1 MKRML
6 FNATQQEELRV
17 AIVKGQKLVDIDIEN
32 ASRQQRKG
40 NIYKGIITRV
50 EPSLEA
56 CFIDYGED
64 RHGFLPFKEINRSYF
79 TRSIDLRTER
89 IQDALE
95 EGQELIVQ
103 VEKEE
108 RGNKGAALTTYIS
121 LAGRYLV
128 LMPNNPRGGGV
139 SRRIEGEEREELK
152 NLIGQLQTPQGM
164 SLIARTAGIG
174 RNLEELQWDLNYL
187 LKLWTAIE
195 SAVTENAAP
204 ILIYLESSLV
214 IRAIRDYFEPD
225 MSEVLID
232 TPEIYEQAQ
241 SFVSL
246 VMPDYVNKLK
256 LYKSD
261 VPLFSRF
268 KIEQQIETAHARMV
282 NLPSGGAI
290 VIDHTE
296 ALVSIDVN
304 SARANKGS
312 DIEETALRT
321 NLEAAEEVPRQLRL
335 RDIGGLIV
343 IDFIDMENPRNQR
356 EVENKLKEAIHQDRA
371 RVQLGRISKFGLMEV
386 SRQRLRPALGD
397 GSHITCPR
405 CNGTGHIR
413 DIESSALQILR
424 ILQEEALQDD
434 IATLTCQVPIE
445 VAAFLLNEKRSEL
458 VKIENRCKVDIIII
472 PNKRLETP
480 HYKIDGLKED
490 DSRLEN
496 MALSY
501 HLTDVDHPTH
511 VNQAAYAYKKVDDT
525 QKIKKEGLV
534 KMVEASIPTL
544 TENKSIIAKI
554 CNWFNGFFAKKPP
567 QQAEFKVSSNLH
579 QPMQQDS
586 NVNKDHLNHNRRA
599 LPKKNEREDNKQRLR
614 GGRNRLKE
622 DHQIDNAST
631 ISQSHTHKK
640 NQANVK
646 TSFIDTEEKTST
658 YKQEKKTTNTN
669 YSNNQLSEERTA
681 QQANSNT
688 SSGIKKARRNPS
700 SNASHAESWLEHTSP
715 EEVLNQIKKTPAQSA
730 QQANNATKAKTQ
742 AEHTK
747 QEDVNTTSNVVNI
760 SSNVHAHTSSDPKKM
775 PNRMRKNFTQDANN
789 IGVGSSDSFDNIE
802 NIELTSE
809 NTVQKDT
816 LSSKV
821 NQEIHAIIHNE
832 TSSNSNSSSDN
843 NMRDTSND
851 WKVYAAHLM
860 FKAEE
865 DDNLH
870 THTTHTHTQTN
881 SSNNA
886 IEMHT
891 PKMFVALN
899 TSIQPYHLQ
908 KDMQKIQ
915 DMLAAKELKWM
926 HTDAQKMAVLHAQPK
941 IEKPKY
947 IVSRSFVPH
956 KIEHTNMLQVETT
969 KNT

>member
-1 MKRML
+1 MVINIGHTYMKRML

-17 AIVKGQKLVDIDIEN
+17 AIVQGQKLVDIDIEN

-79 TRSIDLRTER
+79 VRNIDLRTER

-95 EGQELIVQ
+95 EGQEVIVQ

-152 NLIGQLQTPQGM
+152 NLIAQLQTPQGM

-187 LKLWTAIE
+187 LKLWTAIQ
-195 SAVTENAAP
+195 SAVTDNPAP

-225 MSEVLID
+225 MNEVLID

-246 VMPDYVNKLK
+246 VMPDYVDKLK

-296 ALVSIDVN
+296 ALVSIDIN

-312 DIEETALRT
+312 DIEETAFRT
-321 NLEAAEEVPRQLRL
+321 NLEAAEEIPRQLRL

-343 IDFIDMENPRNQR
+343 IDFIDMENTRNQR
-356 EVENKLKEAIHQDRA
+356 EVENKLKESIHQDRA

-397 GSHITCPR
+397 GSHVTCPR

-413 DIESSALQILR
+413 DVESSALQILR

-434 IATLTCQVPIE
+434 VATLTCQVPIE

-458 VKIENRCKVDIIII
+458 VKIENRCKVDVIII

-490 DSRLEN
+490 DSRLET

-501 HLTDVDHPTH
+501 HLTDVDHPVHQNTT
-511 VNQAAYAYKKVDDT
+511 ASAYNYKKTDDA

-534 KMVEASIPTL
+534 KMIEPSMPTL
-544 TENKSIIAKI
+544 PTNINIITKI
-554 CNWFNGFFAKKPP
+554 SNWFSGLFSKKSPL
-567 QQAEFKVSSNLH
+567 QAEFKVSSSLQNV
-579 QPMQQDS
+579 QDNTS
-586 NVNKDHLNHNRRA
+586 NQVRKDHLHNRRGGS
-599 LPKKNEREDNKQRLR
+599 LGKKNELEEGKQRLR
-614 GGRNRLKE
+614 GGRNRIRD
-622 DHQIDNAST
+622 DHQTDNAVHTQQRNQASNSKT
-631 ISQSHTHKK
+631 AIQTSAQKNGKNNNHNVIVNDSVNAINNNANKSLEKEQQSQIQASNNANTTGNGRRDRK
-640 NQANVK
+640 NQ
-646 TSFIDTEEKTST
+646 
-658 YKQEKKTTNTN
+658 
-669 YSNNQLSEERTA
+669 SNNSA
-681 QQANSNT
+681 SN
-688 SSGIKKARRNPS
+688 
-700 SNASHAESWLEHTSP
+700 HAESWLDQTSP
-715 EEVLNQIKKTPAQSA
+715 ADILNKVKKNPAASSVKIKTEKPIYMLS
-730 QQANNATKAKTQ
+730 
-742 AEHTK
+742 
-747 QEDVNTTSNVVNI
+747 EDN
-760 SSNVHAHTSSDPKKM
+760 
-775 PNRMRKNFTQDANN
+775 
-789 IGVGSSDSFDNIE
+789 
-802 NIELTSE
+802 
-809 NTVQKDT
+809 
-816 LSSKV
+816 
-821 NQEIHAIIHNE
+821 
-832 TSSNSNSSSDN
+832 
-843 NMRDTSND
+843 TSND
-851 WKVYAAHLM
+851 HNINIDVKPSNEVKVKAKIDEFDSRVKVNIDNHNHEEEIIPVELNQNNKQNQNKIDDWQKYAAHLL
-860 FKAEE
+860 FKNEE
-865 DDNLH
+865 ADINI
-870 THTTHTHTQTN
+870 
-881 SSNNA
+881 NNA
-886 IEMHT
+886 FSENKENTIQHVST
-891 PKMFVALN
+891 FKKFIALN
-899 TSIQPYHLQ
+899 TTMKPYHLQ
-908 KDMQKIQ
+908 Q
-915 DMLAAKELKWM
+915 DIEAIHAKLASTGLSWV
-926 HTDAQKMAVLHAQPK
+926 HTDAHKMAELLAQPK
-941 IEKPKY
+941 MEKPKY
-947 IVSRSFVPH
+947 IVTRSFMAQKLAHVD
-956 KIEHTNMLQVETT
+956 MLQIET
-969 KNT
+969 KK